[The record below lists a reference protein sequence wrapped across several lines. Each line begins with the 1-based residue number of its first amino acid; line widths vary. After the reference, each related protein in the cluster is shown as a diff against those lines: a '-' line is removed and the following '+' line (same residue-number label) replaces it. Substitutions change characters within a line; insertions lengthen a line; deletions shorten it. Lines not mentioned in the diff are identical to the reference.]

1 MDGVDRFGVSMDPEL
16 LAAFD
21 RLRRQRG
28 YRNRSE
34 AIRDIVR
41 NALVEEEWRDADHP
55 VIGTVTL
62 VYDHDSHDLAHALME
77 LQHQHH
83 EAVVC
88 TTHVHMDAHNCL
100 EVVVVRGPAGVV
112 REIGDRLIST
122 RGVKHGRLTC
132 STTGRALR

>member
-1 MDGVDRFGVSMDPEL
+1 MDPEL
-16 LAAFD
+16 LSAFD
-21 RLRRQRG
+21 QLRRRRG
-28 YRNRSE
+28 YKSRSE

-41 NALVEEEWRDADHP
+41 HALVEEEWQDGDQS

-77 LQHQHH
+77 LQHHHH
-83 EAVVC
+83 ESIVC
-88 TTHVHMDAHNCL
+88 ATHVHMDAHNCL
-100 EVVVVRGPAGVV
+100 EVIVVRGAAGTV

-132 STTGRALR
+132 STTGRTLR